1 MQNNRN
7 RRMRAILTAQQIHSH
22 IHFLGFS
29 SKLHNKTKLKAGFLV
44 CIFFVSVVAVC
55 VLCVHGVLRSGLS
68 SMTLLFMV
76 CDKASY

>member
-1 MQNNRN
+1 MENNRN
-7 RRMRAILTAQQIHSH
+7 RRMRAIFTAQQIHSH

-29 SKLHNKTKLKAGFLV
+29 SKLHNKTKFKAGFLV

-68 SMTLLFMV
+68 SMTLVFMV